1 LRQQALAHL
10 DAAID
15 ADERA
20 LAVLEHQ
27 RTLEWGSDAWRAMEK
42 LRASLEAQHER
53 AYANYERIWWSLPES
68 ERYAVSDG
76 AGREKVSPGLAS
88 GIPDSTTGPARAVRR
103 DVDDFEPRR
112 WF

>member
-1 LRQQALAHL
+1 MYLDRAIALEEQQM
-10 DAAID
+10 
-15 ADERA
+15 
-20 LAVLEHQ
+20 AVLEHQ
-27 RTLEWGSDAWRAMEK
+27 RMLEWRGIEWRDMEK
-42 LRASLEAQHER
+42 LRASLEAQHQR

-76 AGREKVSPGLAS
+76 AGRETVSPGLGS
-88 GIPDSTTGPARAVRR
+88 GLPDSTISPARAVRR